1 MATLQPVRILL
12 VGTSNMLSNIVTA
25 ALAQAHDLV
34 VVSNIGEHEDLASH
48 IRLTSADAVV
58 VQAREPGGVERFAP
72 LLRSFPALTVVA
84 IDPTG
89 SGFVYQ
95 LRPYSIRVAE
105 FSADVLQSVL
115 RTGFGYGLTSPT
127 LGR

>member
-1 MATLQPVRILL
+1 MEPLQLVRVLL
-12 VGTSNMLSNIVTA
+12 VGTSSMFSNIVTA
-25 ALAQAHDLV
+25 ALVEARDIV
-34 VVSNIGEHEDLASH
+34 VVGHIGEHEDLVSQ
-48 IRLTSADAVV
+48 IRLTGADAVV